1 MIRNTTMLLIV
12 IGVSLLAL
20 VYMYY
25 SKKLNK
31 PVQMLKETMS
41 CIEKGDLDARVH
53 IDSMMSF
60 RILEME

>member
-41 CIEKGDLDARVH
+41 CIERV
-53 IDSMMSF
+53 IWMQEYILIQMMSF